1 MELVDLRCVTK
12 AFGEVVAVDRLSLS
26 IEGGEFVALLGP
38 SGCGKTTTLRMIA
51 GLETPDKGEIR
62 LAGKRVFSAEERVL
76 VPPQKRNVG
85 MVFQSYALWPHMTV
99 FENVAFG
106 LRVQRKPRDV
116 IRREVRTALAYM
128 QLEDLERRYPHELS
142 GGQQQRVAL
151 ARMIVARPAVFLMDE
166 PLSNLDAKLR
176 TEMRAEIKRL
186 HRDLSATT
194 VYVTHDQLEALTL
207 ASRIVVM
214 KDGTIQHD
222 GGPSA
227 VYDRPANLFVAEF
240 VGSYPIN
247 LVEGQLVEEEGQTW
261 FRHPAVAV
269 PTGLPSTVAGEEATL
284 AIRPEDV
291 ALVPEE
297 EARTARGG
305 GVPLAATVQAV
316 FPAGRES
323 TAHVDVG
330 GHTWTIICAKGVLVE
345 VGDRVHLLFPSS
357 RILLYR
363 RRTGELIQEGSS
375 GS

>member
-1 MELVDLRCVTK
+1 MKLVDLRCVTK
-12 AFGEVVAVDRLSLS
+12 AFGQVVAVDRVSLS
-26 IEGGEFVALLGP
+26 IQGGEFVALLGP

-51 GLETPDKGEIR
+51 GLEVPDQGEIR
-62 LAGKRVFSAEERVL
+62 LAGKGVFSAKERVV

-99 FENVAFG
+99 FQNVAFG
-106 LRVQRKPRDV
+106 LQVQRKPRDA

-186 HRDLSATT
+186 HRDLNATT

-214 KDGTIQHD
+214 KDGTIQQD
-222 GGPSA
+222 AAPSTL
-227 VYDRPANLFVAEF
+227 YERPANLFVAEF

-247 LVEGQLVEEEGQTW
+247 LIEGQLVEEGGRTC
-261 FRHPAVAV
+261 FAHPEVVV
-269 PTGLPSTVAGEEATL
+269 PTKLSLPAACGEVVL

-291 ALVPEE
+291 VLVQDAVPPPAEE
-297 EARTARGG
+297 GG
-305 GVPLAATVQAV
+305 PLPATVKAV
-316 FPAGRES
+316 FPAGRET

-330 GHTWTIICAKGVLVE
+330 GRTWTIICPKGTAVE
-345 VGDRVHLLFPSS
+345 VGERVDLFLPSA

-363 RRTGELIQEGSS
+363 RDTGELVDEGSS
-375 GS
+375 DT

>member
-1 MELVDLRCVTK
+1 MGLVDLRCVAK
-12 AFGEVVAVDRLSLS
+12 AFGPVVAVDRVSLS
-26 IEGGEFVALLGP
+26 IEKGEFVALLGP

-51 GLETPDKGEIR
+51 GLEVPDDGEIH
-62 LAGKRVFSAEERVL
+62 LAGRRVFSAQERIV
-76 VPPQKRNVG
+76 VPPQRRNVG

-106 LRVQRKPRDV
+106 LRVQRKPRSV
-116 IRREVRTALAYM
+116 IRSEVRTVLAYM

-176 TEMRAEIKRL
+176 TEMRAELKRL
-186 HRDLSATT
+186 HRDLTATT

-214 KDGTIQHD
+214 KDGTIQQD
-222 GGPSA
+222 AAPSTL
-227 VYDRPANLFVAEF
+227 YERPANLFVAEF
-240 VGSYPIN
+240 VGSYPVN
-247 LVEGQLVEEEGQTW
+247 LIEGRLAVEHGRACFV
-261 FRHPAVAV
+261 HPEVVV
-269 PTGLPSTVAGEEATL
+269 PTEGPPSATGEELML

-291 ALVPEE
+291 VLVPGEVPPPAGE
-297 EARTARGG
+297 GG
-305 GVPLAATVQAV
+305 CLTATVKAV

-330 GHTWTIICAKGVLVE
+330 GRTWTVVFGKGIAIE
-345 VGDRVHLLFPSS
+345 VGDRVNLFLPSA

-363 RRTGELIQEGSS
+363 RDTGELVRERSAGP
-375 GS
+375 